1 MSVGEFGSDLLRRLL
16 ERLVDSVDG
25 AVGAGVGV
33 VTGTDRPDTAGG
45 PDGAQ
50 VRRGRAVAGVGV
62 APELDRSCWDA
73 GSGPLF
79 DAASGV
85 PVRVPDA
92 GPAAPGGLVAMA
104 GEWNG
109 EGPLVLSVYFDRP
122 PQDDA
127 VERIDRWEGVVGSAL
142 AVVEYCSGEQL
153 RAEQM
158 VRMTQY
164 RRVIEQAKGLLMGAL
179 GVDAAAA
186 FTALSRASQHF
197 DIRLRTLAVA
207 LVEHVGG
214 APAEAPDDPGAVI
227 VPTPQDR
234 RVAAQVW
241 AALAPSG
248 AGGGTAAW

>member
-33 VTGTDRPDTAGG
+33 VTGAGTPDG
-45 PDGAQ
+45 PDGPTG
-50 VRRGRAVAGVGV
+50 RRGRAVAGVGV
-62 APELDRSCWDA
+62 AAELDRACWDA

-79 DAASGV
+79 DAAAGV
-85 PVRVPDA
+85 PVQLPDG
-92 GPAAPGGLVAMA
+92 GPSAPGGLVAVA

-122 PQDDA
+122 PHADA
-127 VERIDRWEGVVGSAL
+127 VERIDRWEAVVGSAL
-142 AVVEYCSGEQL
+142 AVVEYCSGEQV

-227 VPTPQDR
+227 VPTEQDR

-248 AGGGTAAW
+248 AGEGTAAW